1 LITDI
6 KGLANQK
13 TDDLYDLACLL
24 VDPSLTADET
34 EALSA
39 DLFMKLHK
47 FVLFPVFAAVIF
59 LNGCGREKA
68 VPLAS
73 APPQVFV
80 EVVEPRD
87 VPIVEEWIGSLDGS
101 ANVDIRARVQGYIQE
116 IAFKEGS
123 VMKEGDLL
131 LRIDPRPYEAALAQ
145 AKAELGQAIAGQ
157 QKAALDEQ
165 RQTELFNKK
174 IASQQDYSNAVQ
186 ANLAGKAQVEAA
198 RAALDQAQLNLDFAT
213 ITSPLTGI
221 VGRTDLS
228 VGDYVAAGS
237 TGAPVTTVS
246 TVDPIKV
253 VFSISEKDYLEFADR
268 IAAVM
273 AKPLDQREAT
283 AELIRADGK
292 VHPYKGRFLAADR
305 QVDAKTGTIRISA
318 VFPNPGNILRPG
330 QYARLRLKIRERV
343 GALLIPQRAVL
354 ELQGKNF
361 VWVVDEANK
370 VSQHQVTVG
379 PRFGSDW
386 IIEEGLKPGE
396 RIVVEGLQKVR
407 DGATVQPVTAPPTD
421 VGAADSKT
429 TKE

>member
-1 LITDI
+1 L
-6 KGLANQK
+6 
-13 TDDLYDLACLL
+13 LYRLTLPRQLL
-24 VDPSLTADET
+24 KLGWTAD
-34 EALSA
+34 L
-39 DLFMKLHK
+39 LMKLHK
-47 FVLFPVFAAVIF
+47 FVLPPVFVAAIG
-59 LNGCGREKA
+59 LSGCEREKTP
-68 VPLAS
+68 PLAA

-80 EVVEPRD
+80 EMVEPRD

-101 ANVDIRARVQGYIQE
+101 SNVDIRARVQGYIQE

-123 VMKEGDLL
+123 VVKEGDLL
-131 LRIDPRPYEAALAQ
+131 LRIDSRPYEAALAQ
-145 AKAELGQAIAGQ
+145 ARAELGQAIAGQ
-157 QKAALDEQ
+157 QKAEQDEQ

-174 IASQQDYSNAVQ
+174 ITSQQDYANAVQ
-186 ANLAGKAQVEAA
+186 ANLAAKAKVEAA

-246 TVDPIKV
+246 TVDPIKL
-253 VFSISEKDYLEFADR
+253 VFSVSEKDYLAAADR
-268 IAAVM
+268 IAAIL

-283 AELIRADGK
+283 GELIRADGK

-305 QVDAKTGTIRISA
+305 AVDAKTGTIRISA
-318 VFPNPGNILRPG
+318 IFPNPGNILRPG
-330 QYARLRLKIRERV
+330 QYARLRIKMEERA
-343 GALLIPQRAVL
+343 GALLIPQRAVV
-354 ELQGKNF
+354 ELQGRNF
-361 VWVVDEANK
+361 VWVVDDANK
-370 VSQHQVTVG
+370 VSQRKVTVG

-386 IIEEGLKPGE
+386 VIEEGLKSGE

-407 DGATVQPVTAPPTD
+407 DGATVQPATAPPTAA
-421 VGAADSKT
+421 VAADAKT